1 MKLNR
6 TRQCGLWRV
15 TGDRIR
21 ACARR
26 SRHASRITHHASAF
40 TLIELILAVGIAAI
54 VLISINAVF
63 FSALH
68 LREATTNAVDE
79 ATPLEQAFA
88 IMRRDL
94 QCAVTPN
101 PNAVMSLSGSFRTGN
116 IASVG
121 VADTVNA
128 EIYTATGALHE
139 NEPWGDI
146 QRVTY
151 GLKNSTPLAGP
162 GKDLF
167 RTVTRNLLSS
177 TTPEIDEQWLLGG
190 VESVQFVCYDGS
202 QWLTEW
208 DTTSLSSLNTN
219 LPTAVR
225 VLIQMAAKGGV
236 NGRPSPS
243 EMLVPIDSQSRTNTS
258 I

>member
-1 MKLNR
+1 MKVNC
-6 TRQCGLWRV
+6 TKPTE
-15 TGDRIR
+15 TG
-21 ACARR
+21 
-26 SRHASRITHHASAF
+26 AF

-63 FSALH
+63 FGALR
-68 LREATTNAVDE
+68 LRNATTEAVDE
-79 ATPLEQAFA
+79 ATPMEQAFA
-88 IMRRDL
+88 VMRRDF

-101 PNAVMSLSGSFRTGN
+101 PTAVASLSGGFRAGN

-128 EIYTATGALHE
+128 EIHTATGALHE
-139 NEPWGDI
+139 NQPWGDI

-151 GLKNSTPLAGP
+151 GVKSPAAAAGP
-162 GKDLF
+162 GKDLI

-177 TTPEIDEQWLLGG
+177 TTPEIEEQFLLGG
-190 VESVQFVCYDGS
+190 VESVQFLCYDGA

-208 DTTSLSSLNTN
+208 DTTSVSSVNTN
-219 LPTAVR
+219 LPSAVR
-225 VLIQMAAKGGV
+225 VRLQMAAKGGV
-236 NGRPSPS
+236 NGRPAPS